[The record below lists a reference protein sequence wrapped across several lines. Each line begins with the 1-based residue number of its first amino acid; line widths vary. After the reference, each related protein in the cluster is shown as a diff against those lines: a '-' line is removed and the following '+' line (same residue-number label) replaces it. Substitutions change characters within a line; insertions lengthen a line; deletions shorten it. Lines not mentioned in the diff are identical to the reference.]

1 MKSILTY
8 YLFVFII
15 ELQLIKAKEGFDM
28 EELYRTLYHMLFNAY
43 TDSVNAL
50 EEGEYEKAHMILIM
64 AQRACEEVYISAGE
78 DPALSRSAS

>member
-1 MKSILTY
+1 
-8 YLFVFII
+8 
-15 ELQLIKAKEGFDM
+15 M

-78 DPALSRSAS
+78 EPDPSLPSP